1 MYMNL
6 SNEKMENI
14 NINNISNNNSNN
26 NTNIAN
32 IPNNDNLN
40 INNNNLENINSN
52 NISINNNFNPRKFSE
67 DDEGFDEEDDN
78 HSEIKKTFTAIEYN
92 EYIANKKKLYCV
104 NCGKRG
110 HIQKKCLYPII
121 SIGIICLNWEGIEIS
136 FNDII
141 HYTKKIQ
148 NHYHFNQDEFD
159 KIKFIYSEIKKKI
172 PDLSKINT
180 LLDNSFKYLLIRRRN
195 SLNYIELIRG
205 KYDVENMEYLE
216 THLEYITND
225 ERQDILNN
233 DFSKLWCDLWEYT
246 SNYQD
251 LPDYI
256 ESKQK
261 FDMLKNGIIYKKNEL
276 LLKTSFE
283 KMINRTRTNY
293 IEPEW
298 GFPKGRRNSR
308 EKNVDCAKREFE
320 EETNISTQHYH
331 ILNFSPIEETYMAS
345 NHLKYKHIYYI
356 SQALQK
362 VPLEINFSNK
372 SQRIEIGDIQWLTI
386 DETLEKIREYNIQKK
401 YLVVQLHNHLKDVI
415 ENFMNLMEK
424 ILSY

>member
-1 MYMNL
+1 MNI
-6 SNEKMENI
+6 SNEKINMENN
-14 NINNISNNNSNN
+14 NINNNINNNLN
-26 NTNIAN
+26 
-32 IPNNDNLN
+32 N
-40 INNNNLENINSN
+40 INNNNWN
-52 NISINNNFNPRKFSE
+52 NVNNNNWNNPNNNLSHRKFSE

-78 HSEIKKTFTAIEYN
+78 HSEIKKSFTAVEYN

-121 SIGIICLNWEGIEIS
+121 SIGIICLNWAGVEIS

-148 NHYHFNQDEFD
+148 NHYLFSAEEFE
-159 KIKFIYSEIKKKI
+159 KVKHIYSEIKKKI
-172 PDLSKINT
+172 PDLSKINEV
-180 LLDNSFKYLLIRRRN
+180 LDKAFTYLLIRRRN

-225 ERQDILNN
+225 ERKDILNN
-233 DFSKLWCDLWEYT
+233 NFSKLWCDLWEYT
-246 SNYQD
+246 NNYQE

-261 FDMLKNGIIYKKNEL
+261 FDMLKNGLVYKKNEL

-308 EKNVDCAKREFE
+308 EKNVDCARREFE
-320 EETNISTQHYH
+320 EETNISTHHYH
-331 ILNFSPIEETYMAS
+331 ILNFSPVEETYMAS

-362 VPLEINFSNK
+362 VPLEINVSNK

-386 DETLEKIREYNIQKK
+386 DETLAKIREYNIQKK
-401 YLVVQLHNHLKDVI
+401 YLIVQLHNHMKDVV

-424 ILSY
+424 IIIN